1 MTLQER
7 LTKRIDL
14 LSDFGI
20 SVDHTNDMLYFHF
33 NRKLDIS
40 ITFLKYLTKPRFSS
54 LLEQAQDAYLKHHK
68 L

>member
-7 LTKRIDL
+7 LNKRIDL

-20 SVDHTNDMLYFHF
+20 SVDEVNDIICFHF
-33 NRKLDIS
+33 NRRLDTP
-40 ITFLKYLTKPRFSS
+40 ITLLKFLTKPRFNA